1 VSGPSINTAI
11 AMALIVYGAVLV
23 LIAWVSV
30 RRVRSPRDFFVAGRR
45 VGLWVVALS
54 TMSTAF
60 SGFVFL
66 GGPGL
71 TYRIGLA
78 SMWISLPLGFTA
90 GLLCWVSG
98 RQLRRLAGRHEIFT
112 IPDAIAVRFDH
123 PPATRLAALAVAAGS
138 IAYLGLQIRALG
150 ILGTGLLGLD
160 SPLPVMLIGL
170 AIIVAYSVGGGMVA
184 GVYTDLFQGLWM
196 LTVALL
202 LGLLAIRAPGGV
214 VRIGETLAVAAEFGE
229 SFVDPRLGGRAMLML
244 GFFMVFGVGVL
255 GQPQM
260 LHKFFMVRDEV
271 QLRFMP
277 VILGGSQAICLLIW
291 FGIGLA
297 VPALVAQ
304 GAMTAP
310 SPVDHAS
317 PEFLRQ
323 QTPTLLGGLAVAGI
337 LAAIMST
344 ADTFLHLAATALVRD
359 LPRSFRRPVSN
370 EMRAV
375 RWLLPVVGLVAA
387 AFAIWFGDLIAILGA
402 FAFGT
407 FAAALMPVMA
417 IGFHWRRV
425 EGRAVS
431 ASIATGLSVHLGLE
445 LLNRQTVFP
454 GWVPPLAPG
463 VMPAAIA
470 MAASMLVLI
479 VVTGVRTPRAA
490 SGLVSSRS

>member
-1 VSGPSINTAI
+1 
-11 AMALIVYGAVLV
+11 
-23 LIAWVSV
+23 
-30 RRVRSPRDFFVAGRR
+30 
-45 VGLWVVALS
+45 
-54 TMSTAF
+54 
-60 SGFVFL
+60 
-66 GGPGL
+66 
-71 TYRIGLA
+71 
-78 SMWISLPLGFTA
+78 
-90 GLLCWVSG
+90 
-98 RQLRRLAGRHEIFT
+98 
-112 IPDAIAVRFDH
+112 
-123 PPATRLAALAVAAGS
+123 
-138 IAYLGLQIRALG
+138 
-150 ILGTGLLGLD
+150 
-160 SPLPVMLIGL
+160 
-170 AIIVAYSVGGGMVA
+170 
-184 GVYTDLFQGLWM
+184 
-196 LTVALL
+196 
-202 LGLLAIRAPGGV
+202 
-214 VRIGETLAVAAEFGE
+214 
-229 SFVDPRLGGRAMLML
+229 
-244 GFFMVFGVGVL
+244 
-255 GQPQM
+255 
-260 LHKFFMVRDEV
+260 
-271 QLRFMP
+271 
-277 VILGGSQAICLLIW
+277 
-291 FGIGLA
+291 
-297 VPALVAQ
+297 
-304 GAMTAP
+304 
-310 SPVDHAS
+310 
-317 PEFLRQ
+317 
-323 QTPTLLGGLAVAGI
+323 AGI